1 MVAYCTIVYHISCSF
16 LGMICFCLINMQ
28 QVPYPMELKHMN
40 ISKRETLDF
49 VKKKISKGCTPK
61 KYCILQ
67 AEKASLKLD
76 PSESPSTKILQDIIN
91 STLEYVSYLLC
102 NHQGAALIQA
112 QEINIG
118 KTFVF

>member
-1 MVAYCTIVYHISCSF
+1 MLLF
-16 LGMICFCLINMQ
+16 NQ

-61 KYCILQ
+61 KYYILQ